1 LAGFLQ
7 RNFILRNGTAF
18 RFYNSEDNKK
28 SVVST
33 TTISLFWTSIAFLGI
48 ALINRKTLSD
58 WSNIDVQ
65 YVTYTIWI
73 TLDAL
78 VIVPFQSFVRK
89 KRPMSYAIIK

>member
-1 LAGFLQ
+1 ME
-7 RNFILRNGTAF
+7 TAF

-33 TTISLFWTSIAFLGI
+33 TTISLFLTSIAFLGI

-65 YVTYTIWI
+65 YVTYTI
-73 TLDAL
+73 
-78 VIVPFQSFVRK
+78 
-89 KRPMSYAIIK
+89 

>member
-18 RFYNSEDNKK
+18 FRFYNSEDNKECCFYDYNF
-28 SVVST
+28 T
-33 TTISLFWTSIAFLGI
+33 FGRLLHFWI

-73 TLDAL
+73 LTLDAL
-78 VIVPFQSFVRK
+78 VIVPFQASCG

>member
-1 LAGFLQ
+1 LLNPFYVDKLPKQEFADVSIVFAWLVFF
-7 RNFILRNGTAF
+7 NVILSYGMDCFF

-33 TTISLFWTSIAFLGI
+33 TTISLFDVYCILGI

-65 YVTYTIWI
+65 YVTYTI
-73 TLDAL
+73 
-78 VIVPFQSFVRK
+78 
-89 KRPMSYAIIK
+89 